1 MTSNA
6 KNSNNIDITNLD
18 YKSMRYGYDALINCI
33 ILAAI
38 DDLGHDALYDE
49 ATLDWLTLTDVS
61 IDALNHAINAMPIK
75 NGKTDARPAM
85 RRIME
90 NLDARENMADVVV
103 QFDQVE
109 LDNVTE
115 PTAGELLEI
124 DWDAELENI
133 TWEME

>member
-6 KNSNNIDITNLD
+6 KNSNNTDITNLD

-33 ILAAI
+33 ILGAI
-38 DDLGHDALYDE
+38 DDLGHDALHNK
-49 ATLDWLTLTDVS
+49 AALDWLTLTDVS
-61 IDALNHAINAMPIK
+61 IDALNHAIDAMPIK

-90 NLDARENMADVVV
+90 SLDARENMADVVV

-109 LDNVTE
+109 LDDVTE

>member
-1 MTSNA
+1 MTSNT

-90 NLDARENMADVVV
+90 SLDARENMADVVV

>member
-33 ILAAI
+33 ILGAI
-38 DDLGHDALYDE
+38 DDLGHDALHNK
-49 ATLDWLTLTDVS
+49 AALDWLTLTDVS

-90 NLDARENMADVVV
+90 NLDARENMADVVI

-109 LDNVTE
+109 FDNVTE
-115 PTAGELLEI
+115 PTAGELLKI